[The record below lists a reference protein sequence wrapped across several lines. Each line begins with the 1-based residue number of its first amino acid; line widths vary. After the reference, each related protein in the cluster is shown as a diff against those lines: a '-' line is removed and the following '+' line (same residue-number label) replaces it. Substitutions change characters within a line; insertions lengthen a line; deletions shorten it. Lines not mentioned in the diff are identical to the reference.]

1 MTVVRFATPTD
12 IESLMSCLR
21 MMHEENGLFSLDENR
36 VRAVI
41 ARALNPNPP
50 PNDMPPLIG
59 VIGSPGDVEATIC
72 LILNQLY
79 YTEDWHMTDLWC
91 FIRPDCRKKNL
102 IEELLEFA
110 KTSAAGVHLQ
120 FFTGV
125 ISNKRTEAK
134 VRIFSRHF
142 GKPLGA
148 AFLYDPEKR
157 AH

>member
-1 MTVVRFATPTD
+1 
-12 IESLMSCLR
+12 MSCLR

-102 IEELLEFA
+102 IEEFARVCEDISGRCSFAVLYRRDLE
-110 KTSAAGVHLQ
+110 Q
-120 FFTGV
+120 
-125 ISNKRTEAK
+125 
-134 VRIFSRHF
+134 
-142 GKPLGA
+142 
-148 AFLYDPEKR
+148 